1 MAAQDAKS
9 IAEAEGTD
17 YRLEAQAGFILR
29 KVHQRATE
37 IFNQV
42 MAEFEITP
50 TQFSTL
56 IKLDDVGESSQNRL
70 GRLVA
75 TDPATTLGVINRLK
89 KRNLVQLRP
98 DPTHQRRVLVSL
110 TEDGARTARRMRR
123 RAHAVTKGILAPLNA
138 RDRGTLL
145 RLLAEIE

>member
-1 MAAQDAKS
+1 MAAQDGNS

-98 DPTHQRRVLVSL
+98 DPSHQRRVLVSL

-123 RAHAVTKGILAPLNA
+123 RAHEVTKGILAPLNA
-138 RDRGTLL
+138 RDRATLL

>member
-110 TEDGARTARRMRR
+110 TEDGARMARRMRR
-123 RAHAVTKGILAPLNA
+123 RAHAVTKNILGPLNA

>member
-1 MAAQDAKS
+1 MPAQDAKS

-110 TEDGARTARRMRR
+110 TEDGARMARRMRR
-123 RAHAVTKGILAPLNA
+123 RAHAVTKNILAPLNA

>member
-1 MAAQDAKS
+1 MAAQDGNS

-98 DPTHQRRVLVSL
+98 DPSHQRRVLVSL
-110 TEDGARTARRMRR
+110 TEDGARMARRMRQ
-123 RAHAVTKGILAPLNA
+123 RAHAVTKSILAPLNA
-138 RDRGTLL
+138 RDRDTLL

>member
-1 MAAQDAKS
+1 MPVHDDMSVSDANG
-9 IAEAEGTD
+9 AD

-37 IFNQV
+37 IFHQV
-42 MAEFEITP
+42 MAEFEVTP
-50 TQFSTL
+50 TQFSTM

-75 TDPATTLGVINRLK
+75 TDPSTTLGVINRLK
-89 KRNLVQLRP
+89 KRNLVKLRA

-110 TEDGARTARRMRR
+110 TAEGVRMAGRMRQ
-123 RAHAVTKGILAPLNA
+123 RAHAVTEGILAPLNA

-145 RLLAEIE
+145 RLLSEIE